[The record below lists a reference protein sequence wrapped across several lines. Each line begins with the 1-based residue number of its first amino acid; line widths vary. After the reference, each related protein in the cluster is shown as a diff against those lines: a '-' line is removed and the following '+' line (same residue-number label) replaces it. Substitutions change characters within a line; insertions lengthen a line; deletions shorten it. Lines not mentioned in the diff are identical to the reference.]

1 MDNQRQR
8 EQAAERKRRQRERQR
23 SFGRHVIEVVLS
35 DREFEQMKQSC
46 SLRAAG
52 RDPYDM
58 DEYISTLIRRDHERL
73 TAQLAELGA
82 RPKCGDVLPDGCGGL
97 FKGEEACWLTF
108 EAKKLLL

>member
-46 SLRAAG
+46 ALRAAG

-73 TAQLAELGA
+73 QRQLKKLGSC
-82 RPKCGDVLPDGCGGL
+82 PKCGNELPGGCDKL
-97 FKGEEACWLTF
+97 FLGEEACWLTF
-108 EAKKLLL
+108 QAKQLML

>member
-82 RPKCGDVLPDGCGGL
+82 CPKCGDVLPGGCDGL